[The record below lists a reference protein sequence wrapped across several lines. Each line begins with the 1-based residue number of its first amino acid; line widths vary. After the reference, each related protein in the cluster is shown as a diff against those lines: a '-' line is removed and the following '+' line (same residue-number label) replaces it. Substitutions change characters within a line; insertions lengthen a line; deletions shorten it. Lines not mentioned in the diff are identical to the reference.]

1 MIVRRGGAAIVEVRI
16 YRFGNDIIGRG
27 RWCGPLEVKQYR
39 WKRRPPINED
49 THNEDT
55 QNNQPGTDDD
65 NGG

>member
-1 MIVRRGGAAIVEVRI
+1 
-16 YRFGNDIIGRG
+16 
-27 RWCGPLEVKQYR
+27 LEVKQYR

-55 QNNQPGTDDD
+55 HNNQPGTDDD